1 MVDITFNGTST
12 GGTCSANVRGG
23 EVIDVVAKVYGLT
36 PGTFNVIDTVTLKT
50 SISKIEVT
58 RDEKYVPVTIVANQP
73 PGGLT
78 PGYWK
83 NWKNHYTSE
92 QFNELLVETFVGP
105 DIDKADQI
113 FSAYSSKPGKELT
126 MLKAHLLAAQ
136 LTLSLV
142 NKPQMPNPDEAFLSP
157 SYKIQYNG
165 NYISIGEV
173 INQAQTVI
181 ANPSS
186 TRDQIIEVKDMLDLI
201 NNL

>member
-36 PGTFNVIDTVTLKT
+36 PGTFNVINTVYLKT

-58 RDEKYVPVTIVANQP
+58 RDVKYVPVTVIANQP
-73 PGGLT
+73 AGGLT

-83 NWKNHYTSE
+83 NWRNHYTPE
-92 QFNELLVETFVGP
+92 QFNELLAETFVGQ
-105 DIDKADQI
+105 DIDKADHI
-113 FSAYSSKPGKELT
+113 FSAYSSSPGQELT

-142 NKPQMPNPDEAFLSP
+142 NHPQMPNPDGAFLSP

-173 INQAQTVI
+173 IDQALI
-181 ANPSS
+181 IAANPSS
-186 TRDQIIEVKDMLDLI
+186 TRDQIIEIKNMLDLI